1 MSKVLLGWKT
11 GRFRGSSLIVLL
23 ALEVVD
29 RSQKILPGRLDFFF
43 VQKKNCTD
51 QKHWDCEVP
60 KEAESDQPLKRCFK
74 QVLYSIKASLCPSTP
89 SVLHRRFAVKK
100 T

>member
-29 RSQKILPGRLDFFF
+29 RSQKILPGRLDFFLSR
-43 VQKKNCTD
+43 KKIALIRNTGTVRCLKKLKVISLLKDASNRFYTAS
-51 QKHWDCEVP
+51 KH
-60 KEAESDQPLKRCFK
+60 
-74 QVLYSIKASLCPSTP
+74 P
-89 SVLHRRFAVKK
+89 SVPLPHLSC
-100 T
+100 TGDLL